1 MQKTLQLAH
10 LSTDF
15 FSLSLFLQTNDK
27 VHCKSPYRVFVSHVC
42 VTHNET
48 LLGIAGLPEVKPTLQ

>member
-15 FSLSLFLQTNDK
+15 FSLSLQMNDK
-27 VHCKSPYRVFVSHVC
+27 VHCESPYRVFVSRVC

-48 LLGIAGLPEVKPTLQ
+48 LLGIAGLPEVKPTLH